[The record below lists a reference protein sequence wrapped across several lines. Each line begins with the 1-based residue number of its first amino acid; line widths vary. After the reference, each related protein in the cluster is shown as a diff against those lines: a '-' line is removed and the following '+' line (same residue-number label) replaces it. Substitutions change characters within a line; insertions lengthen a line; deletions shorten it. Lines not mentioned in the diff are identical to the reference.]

1 MISQNPFKKTI
12 IISTLSHLAIFCIFG
27 ISFGRIVPKVNYGNL
42 SFWGQVLNNSQVSK
56 PVSTVKGLPYSVIS
70 HSSRDYLSSI
80 SNPQEPYLWSGGFV
94 KPSSTL
100 ESNSKKAVF
109 IEKFNIQIPQARKI
123 KPAIIF
129 HPLLPYSFS
138 IYFKDRQIAHVELMF
153 KTTNVERINPII
165 IKRRISSGNLE
176 VDLLC
181 KRYIE
186 RYLFM
191 HRYTQAINSNWQT
204 VKIDLQAGYD

>member
-1 MISQNPFKKTI
+1 MISQSPFKKTI
-12 IISTLSHLAIFCIFG
+12 IISMLGHLAIFCIFG
-27 ISFGRIVPKVNYGNL
+27 ISFGRIVYKVNYGNL
-42 SFWGQVLNNSQVSK
+42 SFWGQVLNNLQVSK
-56 PVSTVKGLPYSVIS
+56 PSPAVKGLSYRVIS
-70 HSSRDYLSSI
+70 HSPRYYLSPI
-80 SNPQEPYLWSGGFV
+80 SRPQEPYPWSAGFV
-94 KPSSTL
+94 KPHSIL
-100 ESNSKKAVF
+100 ASNSKKAFF
-109 IEKFNIQIPQARKI
+109 IEKSKIQLFQVRKI

-129 HPLLPYSFS
+129 HPLLPYSFT

-153 KTTNVERINPII
+153 KTTDVQQLNPII
-165 IKRRISSGNLE
+165 IKRKISSGNLE